1 LKLLPSSLAGDS
13 DYGERFRRESYLAAR
28 LNDPHVM
35 PIHRFGTVA
44 GQLFID
50 MRLVNG
56 LDLDKLIEQEGPL
69 PAARAIS
76 IVAQAAQ
83 ALEAAHDAKLIHR
96 DVKPSNLLVDSKDF
110 VYLVDFG
117 IARSGL
123 STDGGQ
129 LTATGAAIG
138 TLDYMAPERFVG
150 DRDIDERV
158 DVYSLACVLYGA
170 LTAQRPFPVAGLLA
184 LMHAHTATP
193 PPKVTALRP
202 DLPAAVNE
210 VVRRGMAKEPAE
222 RYAGAS
228 ELAAA
233 AYRAIHDRAGG
244 GPPASTTKSTVPAT
258 AAEQNRP
265 GTRTRGGVC
274 GCWWAPVSRSPPS
287 SSVWC
292 SGKAPWARRI
302 PCEHRIPSPTCPFL
316 RSRPRPARRRS
327 PRLRTHP

>member
-1 LKLLPSSLAGDS
+1 MGCW
-13 DYGERFRRESYLAAR
+13 AAL
-28 LNDPHVM
+28 LNDPHVI

-56 LDLDKLIEQEGPL
+56 VDLDKLIEQVGPL

-83 ALEAAHDAKLIHR
+83 ALDAALDAKLIHR
-96 DVKPSNLLVDSKDF
+96 DVKPSNLLVDSEDF

-158 DVYSLACVLYGA
+158 DVYSLACVLYEA
-170 LTAQRPFPVAGLLA
+170 LTAQRPFPVAELLA

-244 GPPASTTKSTVPAT
+244 GPPASTTKSTIPRGRSRAEPPGHENTRRGLWLLVGASLAVT
-258 AAEQNRP
+258 AILVGVVLGQGAL
-265 GTRTRGGVC
+265 GTEDPLR
-274 GCWWAPVSRSPPS
+274 AQDSL
-287 SSVWC
+287 
-292 SGKAPWARRI
+292 A
-302 PCEHRIPSPTCPFL
+302 TCPFL
-316 RSRPRPARRRS
+316 RSRPRPDRRRS